1 MRSRSDD
8 LSRSVYACQ
17 LLWLSSGSLAGECR
31 GAVRNCRPSL
41 VAIGYYRSLGVRTTY
56 DDTHGRRALHAAAW
70 PAYARRAPRGPH
82 HGTTT
87 PATGGDTHGRV
98 LLVLVPARARSCCL
112 SPAIECRS
120 CCYSHSTLQKR
131 SRNRTGM
138 PCYGSDLMG
147 SPEMPSAPIRRPR
160 LPRRSALCGE
170 RPVPVSA
177 IEHDQRGP
185 ALLQAREILPP
196 QLLVRWSLS
205 FDRAGDGRDGR
216 RSDRQS

>member
-1 MRSRSDD
+1 M
-8 LSRSVYACQ
+8 V
-17 LLWLSSGSLAGECR
+17 
-31 GAVRNCRPSL
+31 GALCML
-41 VAIGYYRSLGVRTTY
+41 
-56 DDTHGRRALHAAAW
+56 AAAW

-160 LPRRSALCGE
+160 AEAIRAVRRAPCSC
-170 RPVPVSA
+170 
-177 IEHDQRGP
+177 
-185 ALLQAREILPP
+185 
-196 QLLVRWSLS
+196 VR
-205 FDRAGDGRDGR
+205 DRARPAWSCPAAGPGDSAAPASG
-216 RSDRQS
+216 SLVFVL